1 MDLTLNLLHSRDQ
14 LGDREQFNSY
24 MNACYMT
31 VVALKASRESLGSLV
46 HGVIH
51 MGKSKI
57 RSW

>member
-1 MDLTLNLLHSRDQ
+1 MDLTLNPLHSRDQ
-14 LGDREQFNSY
+14 LGDQKQFNSY

-31 VVALKASRESLGSLV
+31 VVALKASRESLGSSV